1 MNMITKA
8 KISNFFVLI
17 PFLPPGINAQY
28 TRHRYTGQTILT
40 TKARKWKQDAA
51 MVIGA
56 RAGLLGWEVGEGKYD
71 IEILVG
77 GSRSDA
83 DAYVK
88 TVVDTVTQKLGFD
101 DRRVRKVT
109 AEKVKSKKMLE
120 WYMNEEMSRLAIVS
134 CTSLRAETGLILL
147 WEELDN
153 VYSGIYIKVIHVD

>member
-1 MNMITKA
+1 MTKKMLTSA
-8 KISNFFVLI
+8 MISNFFVLI

-28 TRHRYTGQTILT
+28 IRHRYTGQIILS
-40 TKARKWKQDAA
+40 TKAREWKKNAA

-56 RAGLLGWEVGEGKYD
+56 RAGVLGWEVGEGQYD

-88 TVVDTVTQKLGFD
+88 TIVDTVTQKLGFD

-109 AEKVKSKKMLE
+109 AEKVKGKKLWARYVLE
-120 WYMNEEMSRLAIVS
+120 ETTRTD
-134 CTSLRAETGLILL
+134 TSLGS
-147 WEELDN
+147 ELDD
-153 VYSGIYIKVIHVD
+153 VYSGIYVGVTQVEG